1 MENLRIVL
9 WAGFAM
15 LLYATYAQWSYEP
28 ANQQA
33 TNQEQQANKNN
44 AFTTTQA
51 TQQTN
56 NNAIPPNT
64 GGVLGLSDAIPTI
77 NKNNPVEDTVSPALR
92 TDVIRNNVLEL
103 YINPNKGADIVG
115 AKLLTYHPTKKE
127 TDTPIEL
134 LSLNKESYHYFQTG
148 LISVFGG
155 DEANHTKPYRKLSSS
170 GPRETTTNI
179 KYAYEFGGGMSVIK
193 SYTLE
198 KDSFNIRLKY
208 EIINNSGAPYDFV
221 QYVQLVK
228 RNAEVERSM
237 FDVET
242 YSFDGGIVYNGDSYE
257 KLDADDL
264 SDSPYNQTHNSGW
277 AANIKHHFLVA
288 LIPPASE
295 PFRFEA
301 THKKDSRL
309 SKISAISL
317 ETQSL
322 LPGLR
327 TIVETQL
334 FIGPK
339 LQGELKK
346 TREGLEL
353 SVDYGMLAFLAAP
366 LFWLLDN
373 IHKYVGNWGLS
384 IILVTLLIK
393 IVFFRLTENSGK
405 SMAKM
410 KELAPRIKAIQDR
423 YKDDKQAQSKATME
437 LYQREKV
444 NPLAGC
450 LPMLIQIPFFIAFY
464 WVLLESVEI
473 RQAPF
478 FLWIDD
484 LSSRDPYFILPI
496 MMGLGMWFQQK
507 LNPAPPDPTQ
517 AKVMAILPFMF
528 TGMFAWFPAGLVLY
542 WLSNSLL
549 SIAQQWRIN
558 KKLGTKAPAS
568 TGGGGGK

>member
-1 MENLRIVL
+1 
-9 WAGFAM
+9 
-15 LLYATYAQWSYEP
+15 
-28 ANQQA
+28 
-33 TNQEQQANKNN
+33 
-44 AFTTTQA
+44 
-51 TQQTN
+51 
-56 NNAIPPNT
+56 
-64 GGVLGLSDAIPTI
+64 
-77 NKNNPVEDTVSPALR
+77 
-92 TDVIRNNVLEL
+92 
-103 YINPNKGADIVG
+103 
-115 AKLLTYHPTKKE
+115 
-127 TDTPIEL
+127 
-134 LSLNKESYHYFQTG
+134 
-148 LISVFGG
+148 
-155 DEANHTKPYRKLSSS
+155 
-170 GPRETTTNI
+170 
-179 KYAYEFGGGMSVIK
+179 
-193 SYTLE
+193 
-198 KDSFNIRLKY
+198 
-208 EIINNSGAPYDFV
+208 
-221 QYVQLVK
+221 
-228 RNAEVERSM
+228 M

-242 YSFDGGIVYNGDSYE
+242 YSFDGGIIYNGDSYE
-257 KLDADDL
+257 KLDSEDL
-264 SDSPYNQTHNSGW
+264 AKNPYNQTHNSGW

-288 LIPPASE
+288 LIPPANE

-301 THKKDSRL
+301 NHKTETRL
-309 SKISAISL
+309 DKLSAISL
-317 ETQSL
+317 ET
-322 LPGLR
+322 R
-327 TIVETQL
+327 TVFPKGKATVGTQF

-339 LQGELKK
+339 LQNELRK

-353 SVDYGMLAFLAAP
+353 SVDYGMLSFLAAP

-568 TGGGGGK
+568 MGGGDGGGE

>member
-1 MENLRIVL
+1 MENLRIIL
-9 WAGFAM
+9 WAAFAM

-28 ANQQA
+28 I
-33 TNQEQQANKNN
+33 EQR
-44 AFTTTQA
+44 TTTQELSTENPRTKTPPA
-51 TQQTN
+51 DTN
-56 NNAIPPNT
+56 EPYSN
-64 GGVLGLSDAIPTI
+64 GVLGLSDTIPAISA
-77 NKNNPVEDTVSPALR
+77 NNLAPSLTASPALV
-92 TDVIRNNVLEL
+92 TDVLKNNVLEI

-127 TDTPIEL
+127 TDTPVEL
-134 LSLNKESYHYFQTG
+134 LSLDSEAYHYFQTG
-148 LISVFGG
+148 LISVLGEG
-155 DEANHTKPYRKLSSS
+155 EANHTKPFIKLSGFSS
-170 GPRETTTNI
+170 KERGSQI
-179 KYAYEFGGGMSVIK
+179 KYAYDLVDDTLDKTGIRVVK
-193 SYTLE
+193 TYTLD
-198 KDSFNIRLKY
+198 KDSFSVDLEY
-208 EIINNSGAPYDFV
+208 EVINNSSSGYDFV
-221 QYVQLVK
+221 QYAQLVK

-257 KLDADDL
+257 KLDSEDL
-264 SDSPYNQTHNSGW
+264 VDSPYNQTHTSGW

-288 LIPPASE
+288 LIPPENE

-301 THKKDSRL
+301 THKTEDRL
-309 SKISAISL
+309 DKLSAISL
-317 ETQSL
+317 ETRTV
-322 LPGLR
+322 LPYTRATVG
-327 TIVETQL
+327 TQL

-339 LQGELKK
+339 LQSELRK
-346 TREGLEL
+346 TRDGLEL
-353 SVDYGMLAFLAAP
+353 SVDYGKLSFLATP
-366 LFWLLDN
+366 LFWLLEN

-393 IVFFRLTENSGK
+393 LVFFRLTESSGK

-410 KELAPRIKAIQDR
+410 RELAPRIKAIQDR

-437 LYQREKV
+437 LYQKEKV
-444 NPLAGC
+444 NPMAGC
-450 LPMLIQIPFFIAFY
+450 LPMFIQIPFFIAFY

-484 LSSRDPYFILPI
+484 LSSRDPYFVLPI
-496 MMGLGMWFQQK
+496 LMGLGMWFQQK

-517 AKVMAILPFMF
+517 AKVMAILPVMF
-528 TGMFAWFPAGLVLY
+528 TGMFAWFPSGLVLY

-558 KKLGTKAPAS
+558 KNLGKKADS
-568 TGGGGGK
+568 SG

>member
-1 MENLRIVL
+1 
-9 WAGFAM
+9 M
-15 LLYATYAQWSYEP
+15 LLYATYSEWSYEP
-28 ANQQA
+28 AKQTAVSQEYSLESA
-33 TNQEQQANKNN
+33 KPKTRTATTNQANNK
-44 AFTTTQA
+44 ARA
-51 TQQTN
+51 
-56 NNAIPPNT
+56 PSV
-64 GGVLGLSDAIPTI
+64 GGVSGFSDDIPTTSN
-77 NKNNPVEDTVSPALR
+77 NKPIEGVVSPALR
-92 TDVIRNNVLEL
+92 LDVIGNNVLEL

-115 AKLLTYHPTKKE
+115 AKLMTYHPTKKE
-127 TDTPIEL
+127 ADIPVEL
-134 LSLNKESYHYFQTG
+134 LSLNTETYHYFRTG
-148 LISVFGG
+148 LTSQPKREDQADHKKAFKTQAV
-155 DEANHTKPYRKLSSS
+155 S
-170 GPRETTTNI
+170 GTRGAINNI
-179 KYAYEFGGGMSVIK
+179 KYIYEFGEGISVIK

-198 KDSFNIRLKY
+198 KDSYNVRLQY
-208 EIINNSGAPYDFV
+208 EIINNSGANYSFA
-221 QYVQLVK
+221 QYAQLVK

-242 YSFDGGIVYNGDSYE
+242 YSFDGGIIYNGDSYE
-257 KLDADDL
+257 KLDAEDL
-264 SDSPYNQTHNSGW
+264 TNKPYDQKHTSGW

-288 LIPPASE
+288 IIPPANE
-295 PFRFEA
+295 LFRFEA
-301 THKKDSRL
+301 THIKENRL
-309 SKISAISL
+309 DKLSAIS
-317 ETQSL
+317 QVRSL
-322 LPGLR
+322 SPGER
-327 TIVETQL
+327 TTIGMQF

-339 LQGELKK
+339 LQSELRK

-353 SVDYGMLAFLAAP
+353 SVDFGMVSFLAAP
-366 LFWLLDN
+366 LFWLLEN

-393 IVFFRLTENSGK
+393 LVFFRLTETSGK

-410 KELAPRIKAIQDR
+410 RDLAPRIKAIQDR

-437 LYQREKV
+437 LYQKEKV

-450 LPMLIQIPFFIAFY
+450 WPMLIQIPFFISFY

-517 AKVMAILPFMF
+517 AKVMAFLPIMF
-528 TGMFAWFPAGLVLY
+528 TGMFAWFPSGLVLY
-542 WLSNSLL
+542 WLTNSLL

-558 KKLGTKAPAS
+558 KKIGTKVGSEPPI
-568 TGGGGGK
+568 

>member
-1 MENLRIVL
+1 MENLRIIL
-9 WAGFAM
+9 WAGFAL
-15 LLYATYAQWSYEP
+15 LLYATYSQWSYEP
-28 ANQQA
+28 P
-33 TNQEQQANKNN
+33 EQQAAVQEYSTETPTNETAKATTNKP
-44 AFTTTQA
+44 
-51 TQQTN
+51 N
-56 NNAIPPNT
+56 NND
-64 GGVLGLSDAIPTI
+64 VLSLSDAIPTI
-77 NKNNPVEDTVSPALR
+77 NKNNPVEDVVSTALK
-92 TDVIRNNVLEL
+92 TDVIRNNVLEI
-103 YINPNKGADIVG
+103 YINPKKGADIVG
-115 AKLLTYHPTKKE
+115 AKLMTYHPTKNE

-134 LSLNKESYHYFQTG
+134 LSLNAESYHYFQTG
-148 LISVFGG
+148 LISVQGG
-155 DEANHTKPYRKLSSS
+155 DEANHTKPFKKLSSS
-170 GPRETTTNI
+170 DPREEGAQI
-179 KYAYEFGGGMSVIK
+179 KYTYDLVDSMLNATGTKVIK
-193 SYTLE
+193 TYTLE
-198 KDSFNIRLKY
+198 KDSFTVGLEY
-208 EIINNSGAPYDFV
+208 EIINNSNDNYDFV
-221 QYVQLVK
+221 QYAQLVK
-228 RNAEVERSM
+228 RNAEIERSM

-242 YSFDGGIVYNGDSYE
+242 YSFDGGIIYNGDSYE
-257 KLDADDL
+257 KLDSEDL
-264 SDSPYNQTHNSGW
+264 AKNPYNQTHNSGW

-288 LIPPASE
+288 LIPPANE

-301 THKKDSRL
+301 NHKTETRL
-309 SKISAISL
+309 DKLSAISL
-317 ETQSL
+317 ET
-322 LPGLR
+322 R
-327 TIVETQL
+327 TVFPKGKATVETQF

-339 LQGELKK
+339 LQNELRK
-346 TREGLEL
+346 TMEGLEL
-353 SVDYGMLAFLAAP
+353 SVDYGMLSFLAAP

-507 LNPAPPDPTQ
+507 LNPTPPDPTQ
-517 AKVMAILPFMF
+517 AKVMAVLPFMF

-568 TGGGGGK
+568 TGGGGDQ

>member
-1 MENLRIVL
+1 MENLRIIL
-9 WAGFAM
+9 WAGFAL
-15 LLYATYAQWSYEP
+15 LLYATYSQWSYEP
-28 ANQQA
+28 P
-33 TNQEQQANKNN
+33 EQQAAAQEYSTETPTNETAKATTNKP
-44 AFTTTQA
+44 
-51 TQQTN
+51 N
-56 NNAIPPNT
+56 NND
-64 GGVLGLSDAIPTI
+64 VLSLSDAIPTI
-77 NKNNPVEDTVSPALR
+77 NKNNPVEDVVSTALK
-92 TDVIRNNVLEL
+92 TDVIRNNVLEI
-103 YINPNKGADIVG
+103 YINPKKGADIVG
-115 AKLLTYHPTKKE
+115 AKLMTYHPTKNE

-134 LSLNKESYHYFQTG
+134 LSLNAESYHYFQTG
-148 LISVFGG
+148 LISVQGG
-155 DEANHTKPYRKLSSS
+155 DEANHTKPFKKLSSS
-170 GPRETTTNI
+170 DPREEGAQI
-179 KYAYEFGGGMSVIK
+179 KYTYDLVDSMLNATGTKVIK
-193 SYTLE
+193 TYTLE
-198 KDSFNIRLKY
+198 KDSFTVGLEY
-208 EIINNSGAPYDFV
+208 EIINNSNDNYDFV
-221 QYVQLVK
+221 QYAQLVK
-228 RNAEVERSM
+228 RNAEIERSM

-242 YSFDGGIVYNGDSYE
+242 YSFDGGIIYNGDSYE
-257 KLDADDL
+257 KLDSEDL
-264 SDSPYNQTHNSGW
+264 AKNPYNQTHNSGW

-288 LIPPASE
+288 LIPPANE

-301 THKKDSRL
+301 NHKTETRL
-309 SKISAISL
+309 DKLSAISL
-317 ETQSL
+317 ET
-322 LPGLR
+322 R
-327 TIVETQL
+327 TVFPKGKATVGTQF

-339 LQGELKK
+339 LQNELRK

-353 SVDYGMLAFLAAP
+353 SVDYGMLSFLAAP

-568 TGGGGGK
+568 TGGGGD

>member
-9 WAGFAM
+9 WAAFAL
-15 LLYATYAQWSYEP
+15 LLYATYSQWSYDPTEQRAAAQELSSENPRAKTPTANTSEP
-28 ANQQA
+28 Y
-33 TNQEQQANKNN
+33 NN
-44 AFTTTQA
+44 
-51 TQQTN
+51 
-56 NNAIPPNT
+56 
-64 GGVLGLSDAIPTI
+64 GVLGLSDAIPTI
-77 NKNNPVEDTVSPALR
+77 NTNSPAKDDMPPTLV
-92 TDVIRNNVLEL
+92 TDVLRNNVLEIH
-103 YINPNKGADIVG
+103 INPNKGADIVG

-127 TDTPIEL
+127 VDTPVEL
-134 LSLNKESYHYFQTG
+134 LSLNNEGYHYFQTG
-148 LISVFGG
+148 LISVRGG
-155 DEANHTKPYRKLSSS
+155 DEANHTKPFKRLSGFSS
-170 GPRETTTNI
+170 NERGGQV
-179 KYAYEFGGGMSVIK
+179 KYAYDLVDSTFNKTGLRIIK
-193 SYTLE
+193 TYSLK
-198 KDSFNIRLKY
+198 KDSFSVDLDY
-208 EIINNSGAPYDFV
+208 EVINNSRSEYNFV
-221 QYVQLVK
+221 QYAQLVK

-242 YSFDGGIVYNGDSYE
+242 YSFDGGIIYNGDSYE
-257 KLDADDL
+257 KLDSEDL
-264 SDSPYNQTHNSGW
+264 AENQYSQTHTSGW

-288 LIPPASE
+288 LIPPEDE

-301 THKKDSRL
+301 THKTETRL
-309 SKISAISL
+309 DKLSAVSL
-317 ETQSL
+317 ET
-322 LPGLR
+322 R
-327 TIVETQL
+327 TAYPNTKESVGTQL

-339 LQGELKK
+339 LQSELRK

-353 SVDYGMLAFLAAP
+353 SVDYGKLSFLATP
-366 LFWLLDN
+366 LFWLLEN

-393 IVFFRLTENSGK
+393 LVFFRLTESSGK

-410 KELAPRIKAIQDR
+410 RELAPRIKAIQDR

-437 LYQREKV
+437 LYQKEKV

-450 LPMLIQIPFFIAFY
+450 LPMFIQIPFFIAFY

-484 LSSRDPYFILPI
+484 LSSRDPFFVLPI
-496 MMGLGMWFQQK
+496 LMGLGMWFQQK

-517 AKVMAILPFMF
+517 AKVMSILPVMF
-528 TGMFAWFPAGLVLY
+528 TGMFAWFPSGLVLY

-558 KKLGTKAPAS
+558 RKIGTKAEGS
-568 TGGGGGK
+568 G

>member
-1 MENLRIVL
+1 MENLRIIL
-9 WAGFAM
+9 WAGFAL
-15 LLYATYAQWSYEP
+15 LLYATYSQWSYEP
-28 ANQQA
+28 P
-33 TNQEQQANKNN
+33 EQQAAVQEYSTETPTNETAKATTNKP
-44 AFTTTQA
+44 
-51 TQQTN
+51 N
-56 NNAIPPNT
+56 NND
-64 GGVLGLSDAIPTI
+64 VLSLSDAIPTI
-77 NKNNPVEDTVSPALR
+77 NKNNPVEDVVSTALK
-92 TDVIRNNVLEL
+92 TDVIRNNVLEI
-103 YINPNKGADIVG
+103 YINPKKGADIVG
-115 AKLLTYHPTKKE
+115 AKLMTYHPTKNE

-134 LSLNKESYHYFQTG
+134 LSLNAESYHYFQTG
-148 LISVFGG
+148 LISVQGG
-155 DEANHTKPYRKLSSS
+155 DEANHTKPFKKLSSS
-170 GPRETTTNI
+170 DPREEGAQI
-179 KYAYEFGGGMSVIK
+179 KYTYDLVDSMLNATGTKVIK
-193 SYTLE
+193 TYTLE
-198 KDSFNIRLKY
+198 KDSFTVGLEY
-208 EIINNSGAPYDFV
+208 EIINNSNDNYDFV
-221 QYVQLVK
+221 QYAQLVK
-228 RNAEVERSM
+228 RNAEIERSM

-242 YSFDGGIVYNGDSYE
+242 YSFDGGIIYNGDSYE
-257 KLDADDL
+257 KLDSEDL
-264 SDSPYNQTHNSGW
+264 AKNPYNQTHNSGW

-288 LIPPASE
+288 LIPPANE

-301 THKKDSRL
+301 NHKTETRL
-309 SKISAISL
+309 DKLSAISL
-317 ETQSL
+317 ET
-322 LPGLR
+322 R
-327 TIVETQL
+327 TVFPKGKTTVGTQF

-339 LQGELKK
+339 LQNELRK

-353 SVDYGMLAFLAAP
+353 SVDYGMLSFLAAP

-507 LNPAPPDPTQ
+507 LNPTPHDPTQ
-517 AKVMAILPFMF
+517 AKVMAVLPFMF

-568 TGGGGGK
+568 TGGGGDQ